1 MVESF
6 LTPLLTF
13 IEATFRPEN
22 PSSLLVLALLA
33 AVTDIGIPIPFFLD
47 TILILTSYNAF
58 YNLSANFLPMILIVV
73 ALFVGRQIGSG
84 ILYVVA
90 RFLGKGFIDWLKRR
104 FPSVGNRLDAD
115 KLGNSRWTWVAIV
128 TGRLTP
134 GLLQITSVAA
144 GTIRLRYDYFI
155 LGVAVSSLV
164 YDAILVVLGLIA
176 AHSPKS
182 DDINFTAWLLISL
195 VIIVCILWPA
205 LFYFLHRSA
214 KKVRPAA

>member
-1 MVESF
+1 MVEFFNNVIIPLMESF
-6 LTPLLTF
+6 SLEKPSGLLILMF
-13 IEATFRPEN
+13 M
-22 PSSLLVLALLA
+22 A
-33 AVTDIGIPIPFFLD
+33 AVTDIGIPLPFFLD
-47 TILILTSYNAF
+47 TLLILAAYHASSNYVPV
-58 YNLSANFLPMILIVV
+58 LLIIF

-84 ILYVVA
+84 ALYLIA

-104 FPSVGNRLDAD
+104 FPSVGNRLDAA
-115 KLGNSRWTWVAIV
+115 KLGKSRWTWVAIV

-144 GTIRLRYDYFI
+144 GTIRLRYDYFV
-155 LGVAVSSLV
+155 LGVAVSSLI

-214 KKVRPAA
+214 KKSSQPIDIKG